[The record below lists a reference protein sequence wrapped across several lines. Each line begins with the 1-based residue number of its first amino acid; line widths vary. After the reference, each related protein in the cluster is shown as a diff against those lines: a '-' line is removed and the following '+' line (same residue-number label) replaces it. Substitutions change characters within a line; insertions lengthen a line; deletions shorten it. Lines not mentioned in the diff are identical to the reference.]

1 MKKIALFLAFVLALA
16 VSCASSDVRLTQDE
30 IYNKFK
36 SIASLDTS
44 LAQAKENEVDV
55 FAPEGFVEARDRL
68 TESIEFARKGDEGQ
82 AERKSRKGLK
92 ILKKTET
99 DAENAKQFMWEV
111 NGYRER
117 ARKAGAPELFKKEYE
132 NAERMLR
139 EACVLFEHGK
149 INEAKDCRPELLNT
163 YGKLEIRALEEGT
176 LGLAKAAFEQAK
188 YIDADD
194 YAPKTFQLAR
204 KELNLAISTLQMDP
218 ANIDKANEHA
228 ELSSALAKKA
238 SQIADLARVFE
249 RRKYSREDVLL
260 WYWQQLTKINEP
272 FEDELNFE
280 QPNRMVIRSLHDK
293 INSLVESQH
302 IAENI
307 RKGYEEKERRD
318 RIVNQKFEYV
328 QALFNSKEAQVYRK
342 GDNVLISAHGFYFPS
357 GGAEILAQNFELLNK
372 IISAVRQ
379 FPGSRLEISGHTD
392 ASGDEKT
399 NLPLSRKRAE
409 NIAKFLEKV
418 GNIKSADIITKGYGE
433 SRPVSSNKNAEGRSK
448 NRRIEMMI
456 IND

>member
-1 MKKIALFLAFVLALA
+1 MKKIALLLALVLALA
-16 VSCASSDVRLTQDE
+16 VGCASSNVRLTQDE
-30 IYNKFK
+30 IYNKYK
-36 SIASLDTS
+36 SIANLDTS

-55 FAPEGFVEARDRL
+55 FAPEGFGEARDRL
-68 TESIEFARKGDEGQ
+68 TESIEFARKGDEDK

-92 ILKKTET
+92 TLKKAET

-132 NAERMLR
+132 NVERMLR

-149 INEAKDCRPELLNT
+149 INEAKDRRPELLNT
-163 YGKLEIRALEEGT
+163 YGKLEIRSLEEGT

-188 YIDADD
+188 YVDADD

-204 KELNLAISTLQMDP
+204 KELNLAIETLQMDP

-228 ELSSALAKKA
+228 ELSSTLAKKA

-272 FEDELNFE
+272 FKDELNFE
-280 QPNRMVIRSLHDK
+280 QPNRMVIRLLHDK

-318 RIVNQKFEYV
+318 RIANQKFEYIHS
-328 QALFNSKEAQVYRK
+328 LFNSTEAQVYRK
-342 GDNVLISAHGFYFPS
+342 GNNVLISAHGFYFPS

-372 IISAVRQ
+372 IINAVRQ
-379 FPGSRLEISGHTD
+379 FPSSRLEISGHTD
-392 ASGDEKT
+392 AIGDEKT

-409 NIAKFLEKV
+409 NIAKFLVKV
-418 GNIKSADIITKGYGE
+418 GDIKSADIITKGYGE
-433 SRPVSSNKNAEGRSK
+433 SRPVASNKNAEGRAK
-448 NRRIEMMI
+448 NRRIEIMI